1 MTQLK
6 RSDVVS
12 YLAFLR
18 LNYGEKA
25 YNYSEQDLGKYI
37 QYWYSQLKDYP
48 KEVVDKAIQQAI
60 NTCEFAPTI
69 AHILKIIKGMEE
81 SMGKDENALWSELES
96 VLYDVYN
103 NSSKYKFA
111 SGQKYMEANRE
122 IYENLSPEIKLYVK
136 NCGQLVALANADDKI
151 LSIEK
156 GRFLNSLPK
165 IRERVKMQELLPSE
179 YKNLLGDFSNKLRIE
194 NIIGEKKWTFLE

>member
-1 MTQLK
+1 MKELK
-6 RSDVVS
+6 KSDIVS

-25 YNYSEQDLGKYI
+25 YNYNESDLAKVI
-37 QYWYSQLKDYP
+37 QYWFSQLREYP

-69 AHILKIIKGMEE
+69 AHILKTIKCMEE
-81 SMGKDENALWSELES
+81 SMGKDENALWGELEG
-96 VLYDVYN
+96 VLYEVYD
-103 NSSKYKFA
+103 NSTKYKYA
-111 SGQKYMEANRE
+111 SGEKYMEANRE

-194 NIIGEKKWTFLE
+194 NIIGEKK